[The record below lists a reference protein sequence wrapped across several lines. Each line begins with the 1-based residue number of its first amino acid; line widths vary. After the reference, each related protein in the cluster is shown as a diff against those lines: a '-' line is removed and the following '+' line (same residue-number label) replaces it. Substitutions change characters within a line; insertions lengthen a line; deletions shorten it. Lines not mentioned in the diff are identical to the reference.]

1 MENQIEI
8 YQSNNGQ
15 SHIEVIVRDETIWL
29 SQKQIASLFGTEVP
43 AINKHVKNIL
53 NDGELKSEAT
63 ISKMEIVQTE
73 GKRQVVRQVDVYNL
87 DMILSVGYR
96 VNSNKATSF
105 RIWATQ
111 RLKDYLIQGY
121 AINEKRLA
129 QKQQQVQTLKD
140 GIRILSR
147 AIETKIG
154 DTDVEWLDQ
163 FAKGLELLDDYDH
176 ENLDQKGRNTHPA
189 KYPKLPDYQN
199 VIEAMRSDSDS
210 SVFGK
215 EKDDSFKGSIAQIT
229 KGFDDIDFYPSIEE
243 RRPPYYI

>member
-8 YQSNNGQ
+8 YQNNDGQ

-29 SQKQIASLFGTEVP
+29 SQKQIASLFGIEVP
-43 AINKHVKNIL
+43 AINKHIKNIL
-53 NDGELKSEAT
+53 NDGELKPDAT

-87 DMILSVGYR
+87 DMILSIGYR
-96 VNSNKATSF
+96 VNSNKATNF

-154 DTDVEWLDQ
+154 DPDIAWLDQ

-189 KYPKLPDYQN
+189 TYPELPDYQN
-199 VIEAMRSDSDS
+199 VIEAMRSEFES

-215 EKDDSFKGSIAQIT
+215 EKDDSFKSSVAQIS
-229 KGFDDIDFYPSIEE
+229 KGFGDVDFYPSI
-243 RRPPYYI
+243 